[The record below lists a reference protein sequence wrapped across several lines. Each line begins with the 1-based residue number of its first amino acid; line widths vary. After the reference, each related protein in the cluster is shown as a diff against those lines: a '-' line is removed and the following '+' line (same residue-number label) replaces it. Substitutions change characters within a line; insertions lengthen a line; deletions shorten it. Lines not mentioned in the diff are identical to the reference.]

1 VISTGLASQNIDGS
15 VGDLISGPKFLDTDK
30 YDVVAKAPS
39 DTDLD
44 TILSMLRTLLIER
57 FKIKYH
63 VEDQPINV
71 WALTFQKKDARLKP
85 ANPNSRSTCK
95 RTNAANSFG
104 VPTTT
109 LTCQNTTL
117 SQLADKLSA
126 MAPDYVDHPAVDA
139 SGLDGGFDF
148 ALSWTPRAQFESG
161 QRGQA
166 PVGGGGGDGG
176 GGGGASEPNGAL
188 SLFEGVQRLGL
199 NLEIRKQPYPV
210 VVIDSMEAKPTEN

>member
-1 VISTGLASQNIDGS
+1 
-15 VGDLISGPKFLDTDK
+15 
-30 YDVVAKAPS
+30 
-39 DTDLD
+39 
-44 TILSMLRTLLIER
+44 MIER

-85 ANPNSRSTCK
+85 ADPNSRSTCK

-117 SQLADKLSA
+117 SQLADKLPA
-126 MAPDYVDHPAVDA
+126 MARDYVDHPAVDA

-148 ALSWTPRAQFESG
+148 ALSWTPRTQFESG

-166 PVGGGGGDGG
+166 PGGGS
-176 GGGGASEPNGAL
+176 GGGASEPNGAL
-188 SLFEGVQRLGL
+188 SLFESVQRLGL
-199 NLEIRKQPYPV
+199 KLEIRKQPYPV
-210 VVIDSMEAKPTEN
+210 VVIDWMEAKPTEN

>member
-1 VISTGLASQNIDGS
+1 
-15 VGDLISGPKFLDTDK
+15 
-30 YDVVAKAPS
+30 
-39 DTDLD
+39 
-44 TILSMLRTLLIER
+44 LIER

-85 ANPNSRSTCK
+85 ADPNSRSTCK

-104 VPTTT
+104 VPTVT

-117 SQLADKLSA
+117 SQLADKLPA
-126 MAPDYVDHPAVDA
+126 MARDYVDHPAVDA

-148 ALSWTPRAQFESG
+148 ALSWTPLAQFESVK
-161 QRGQA
+161 RGQA
-166 PVGGGGGDGG
+166 RGGGGGGGGGD
-176 GGGGASEPNGAL
+176 ASEPSGAL
-188 SLFEGVQRLGL
+188 SLFEGVHRLGL
-199 NLEIRKQPYPV
+199 NLEVRKQPYPV